1 MWEEKCAVSRGGLAY
16 LSLFL
21 SVFCMAGMEMPL
33 GQFWK
38 SWVDDGRASSLS
50 VPEILPAGS
59 PPPSC
64 CHQRE
69 RDKCLLCLSHYTEPR
84 LSFTAVSLP
93 YLIINVIRMSLY
105 VSIKD
110 RNSSFA
116 LKGKIPQNGQ
126 PQNSYDS
133 LPSPP
138 RRPSSEARCGCLP
151 GAPVYL

>member
-1 MWEEKCAVSRGGLAY
+1 MCCVQRWPCIPLCFYLPSVWQEWKCLWGSSESHGLMMVEHRHFQSLKYCLQGAPHHPAV
-16 LSLFL
+16 
-21 SVFCMAGMEMPL
+21 
-33 GQFWK
+33 
-38 SWVDDGRASSLS
+38 
-50 VPEILPAGS
+50 I
-59 PPPSC
+59 
-64 CHQRE
+64 RE
-69 RDKCLLCLSHYTEPR
+69 RYKCLLCLSHYTEPR